1 MAADHIDFWFD
12 GQHVF
17 LFKRDAARRSGATER
32 HPIQLAAIP
41 FAHHPSGNDSLLPIS
56 QPPPGL
62 HGQARTVDHPQ
73 NGRAQHSPRARARAK
88 I

>member
-56 QPPPGL
+56 QPPPG
-62 HGQARTVDHPQ
+62 APWASANSRPSSKRTS
-73 NGRAQHSPRARARAK
+73 AAFTSS
-88 I
+88 